1 MILFIISFYTTW
13 LNFTDYTKDVQ
24 NTKSGFASPMWW
36 ILKYIQNEDGLH
48 INQDFFG
55 WKNIVSQNDIDELL
69 KTFDE
74 KLSEIK
80 NIKKELKDSSLQD
93 VEKKFILNSL
103 NWVWLR
109 YMIFKSSIFLE
120 AEKSGFELT
129 DEQRNFY
136 LRRVNKLQTMVYWP
150 EISSFDS
157 EKGSILEEL
166 NNLYQNNNSKL
177 DEWEKNAYL
186 ECLKT
191 LWFNW
196 ISATNNLKKSWNN
209 NKLGEI
215 FLSKEKVVGLFEM
228 LIDLYELKWWS
239 VFVDHK
245 VGNFSIKKEK
255 KQIILPESKL
265 EKTSLKRI
273 LELFDHEVWVH
284 MVRWF
289 NSSKT
294 LNTNW
299 DWYLEA
305 EEWMATL
312 TELMFDEK
320 IEGISVSPTIHHIT
334 TYVAEN
340 FDFDNTIKFLELYY
354 KLLKPKNTSFDDIK
368 KEALDRALRVKR
380 FVSMYEKW
388 SNRKDV
394 SYTRWQTQVVEYF
407 QNNDTETRWQFLN
420 DFYFAKLSFE
430 DIWLVK
436 EFRESLWIDE
446 SELKYP
452 LWIGKILYKKLLW
465 EEVTLAWLKEE
476 DFRFEQIEKLSIWVK
491 RKVVK
496 ILQEIRWKKWK
507 NNEI

>member
-1 MILFIISFYTTW
+1 MKGFLE
-13 LNFTDYTKDVQ
+13 YTKDVQ
-24 NTKSGFASPMWW
+24 NTKSGFASPMGG
-36 ILKYIQNEDGLH
+36 ILKYIQNEDGLN

-55 WKNIVSQNDIDELL
+55 GKNIISQNDIDELL
-69 KTFDE
+69 KTFDK

-80 NIKKELKDSSLQD
+80 NIKKELKDSSLQE

-103 NWVWLR
+103 NGVGLR

-129 DEQRNFY
+129 EEQRNFY
-136 LRRVNKLQTMVYWP
+136 LRRVNKLQTIVYGP
-150 EISSFDS
+150 EISSIKS
-157 EKGSILEEL
+157 EKSSVLKEL
-166 NNLYQNNNSKL
+166 SNIYETNNLKL
-177 DEWEKNAYL
+177 DEGEKKSYL

-191 LWFNW
+191 LGFNG
-196 ISATNNLKKSWNN
+196 ISATNNFKKGGNN
-209 NKLGEI
+209 NKLVEI

-228 LIDLYELKWWS
+228 LIDLYELKGWS
-239 VFVDHK
+239 VFVDDK

-273 LELFDHEVWVH
+273 LELFDHEVGVH
-284 MVRWF
+284 MVRGF

-294 LNTNW
+294 LNTNG
-299 DWYLEA
+299 DGYLEA
-305 EEWMATL
+305 EEGMATL

-320 IEGISVSPTIHHIT
+320 IEDISVSPTIHHIT

-368 KEALDRALRVKR
+368 KEALDRTLRVKR
-380 FVSMYEKW
+380 FVSMYEKGA
-388 SNRKDV
+388 NRKDV
-394 SYTRWQTQVVEYF
+394 SYTRGQTQVVEYF
-407 QNNDTETRWQFLN
+407 QNNDTETRGQFLK

-430 DIWLVK
+430 DIGLVK
-436 EFRESLWIDE
+436 EFRESLGIDE

-452 LWIGKILYKKLLW
+452 LWIGKILYKKLLG
-465 EEVTLAWLKEE
+465 EEVTLAGLKEE
-476 DFRFEQIEKLSIWVK
+476 DFRFEQIEKLSIGVK
-491 RKVVK
+491 KKVVK
-496 ILQEIRWKKWK
+496 ILQEIRGKKGK